1 MENIKTQGIILRSI
15 PYSETSSIV
24 KILTSD
30 QGIVSCLV
38 QGAMRKTSK
47 VNKFHLQNFAI
58 VDLVIFKRKS
68 KDLYYIREAHQQ
80 YLYKTINSYPADMTK
95 NCIFMFL
102 NEFVNK
108 CLKDGDTSEQLFA
121 FLKDALIT
129 LDREDITADFHII
142 FLVQL
147 SKHLGF
153 DFPEPTIEE
162 YKCYNIHENVWS
174 KEEPIHN
181 QYITHEFIE
190 MILKAKRM
198 TYCDKIQGCNNGIQR
213 RQLAEQMIKFYQ
225 YHIPEIG
232 KIKSLEI
239 LSVVLN

>member
-1 MENIKTQGIILRSI
+1 MEGIKTQGIILKSI

-24 KILTSD
+24 RILTPD

-38 QGAMRKTSK
+38 RGAMRKTSK

-58 VDLVIFKRKS
+58 LDLIIFKGKS
-68 KDLYYIREAHQQ
+68 TDLYYIKEVHQQ
-80 YLYKTINSYPADMTK
+80 YLYKTINNYPADMNK

-108 CLKDGDTSEQLFA
+108 CLKDGDTSEQLFE

-129 LDREDITADFHII
+129 LDREVITSDFHII
-142 FLVQL
+142 FLVHL

-153 DFPEPTIEE
+153 DFPEPTVEE
-162 YKCYNIHENVWS
+162 YRCYNIHDNSWS
-174 KEEPIHN
+174 IDEPIHN
-181 QYITHEFIE
+181 QYINQEFIK
-190 MILKAKRM
+190 MIIEAKKMR
-198 TYCDKIQGCNNGIQR
+198 YCDNIPGCKNGVQR